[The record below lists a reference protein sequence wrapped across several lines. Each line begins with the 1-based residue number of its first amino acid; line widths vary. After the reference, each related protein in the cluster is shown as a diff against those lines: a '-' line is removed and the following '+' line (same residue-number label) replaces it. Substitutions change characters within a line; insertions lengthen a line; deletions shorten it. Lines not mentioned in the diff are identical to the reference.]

1 MCIREHLDS
10 CHLCEPDWLIITTGY
25 TSCSHQII
33 TSSRRLGVRN
43 CCTRASRAL
52 LQNANIWKCHLNRS
66 DARFKKKKKEEKRE
80 EKENIFFGQLSS
92 ILCWILRWCAHIVF
106 RVIQGETAVEKSRV
120 ISTYYCKSITQQVP
134 AEESPTSVHTQLDAT
149 FLCKRA
155 VTYLNWH
162 WTHLNVYYKSSV
174 QHRQFAFWSLGKNQM
189 FISCDAANRESEQ
202 LVQEFVRAGSSPDA
216 PPAAQTN

>member
-52 LQNANIWKCHLNRS
+52 LQNANIRKCHLNRS
-66 DARFKKKKKEEKRE
+66 DACFKKKKKRK

-92 ILCWILRWCAHIVF
+92 VLCWILRWCAHIVF

-134 AEESPTSVHTQLDAT
+134 AVESPTSVHTQLDAT

-155 VTYLNWH
+155 VTYSKQNCHTGLERIFMSTTN
-162 WTHLNVYYKSSV
+162 HLYNTNY
-174 QHRQFAFWSLGKNQM
+174 SLSDGLVKIRGSFRVM
-189 FISCDAANRESEQ
+189 LRTES
-202 LVQEFVRAGSSPDA
+202 LS
-216 PPAAQTN
+216 N